1 LGTKAPPQTPTRF
14 PVATARN
21 VARCLPYPGEIQR
34 QLPKI
39 QGHRGEQAVVPCQ
52 PAASSLIGA
61 VDALFRP
68 ELRILKYSK
77 AIQSRTES
85 ARILLADAVVS
96 CARLGRRSNL
106 VNVKISTSQ
115 LILDFASKKDYFR
128 NSKSRSRPRKIA
140 RHVCQ
145 EQTIAGY
152 KSPPVQTVL
161 HVCPL
166 DRASPYRCGPPPA

>member
-1 LGTKAPPQTPTRF
+1 MSSSKDISWSLYAALYYLRRTTWELRAPQTPTRF

-21 VARCLPYPGEIQR
+21 VARCLPYPGEIQP

-61 VDALFRP
+61 VDALFPP

-115 LILDFASKKDYFR
+115 LIWT
-128 NSKSRSRPRKIA
+128 SRA
-140 RHVCQ
+140 RRITS
-145 EQTIAGY
+145 ETAY
-152 KSPPVQTVL
+152 L
-161 HVCPL
+161 
-166 DRASPYRCGPPPA
+166 